1 MAITKRGRQEMRD
14 MCPKCL
20 MDAGESVPL
29 LIRFGSG
36 EPIRCAHGHKFEDRE
51 ELSRLMME
59 ASKTAIGFVQRP
71 KDEEEDSPAERLE
84 VVDEKSKESQSL
96 IQERAESGIFIDA
109 VDIARISSIVGSFS
123 DSSTLYG
130 AIYALNEELLR
141 QRAEADRL
149 RKTVSNVVSSMGG
162 SLSVTVSIPERHV
175 EVIKDIAES
184 QGLDVATYLNSL
196 IEHGMDNGW
205 YY

>member
-1 MAITKRGRQEMRD
+1 MAITRKARQEQRD

-20 MDAGESVPL
+20 IEKGEQVPL
-29 LIRFGSG
+29 IIRFGSG
-36 EPIRCAHGHKFEDRE
+36 EPIKCANGHSFEDRE
-51 ELSRLMME
+51 ELSNLIME
-59 ASKTAIGFVQRP
+59 ASKTAIGFSARSESEKP
-71 KDEEEDSPAERLE
+71 ESSDYGLE
-84 VVDEKSKESQSL
+84 VVEEKTEGAMPL
-96 IQERAESGIFIDA
+96 TQERAEAGVFIDA

-149 RKTVSNVVSSMGG
+149 RKAVSNVVSGTGG
-162 SLSVTVSIPERHV
+162 ALSVTVNIPERHV